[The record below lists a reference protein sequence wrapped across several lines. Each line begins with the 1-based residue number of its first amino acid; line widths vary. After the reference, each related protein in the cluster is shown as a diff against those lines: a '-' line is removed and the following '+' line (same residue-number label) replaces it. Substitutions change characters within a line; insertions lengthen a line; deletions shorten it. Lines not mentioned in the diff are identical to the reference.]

1 MRSKSFSIVLLILC
15 CLFVV
20 LPSGQVHAEEKTGY
34 WLFTG
39 AEKEDASENVYV
51 NELADATSEVD
62 YGSVKVTMVYTEEY
76 GEIKKGTKRTIISS
90 WTTPE
95 SRYESGDTVSM
106 EVSLSCKDNTQKE
119 AYFPSG
125 NFSAD
130 IVYDGHGT
138 DYFSNSE
145 GDSYLYVGEDGPE
158 SYSEKLSCSLRSGKE
173 EGDKME
179 IEISCTGGKVTYT
192 YKWIDTT
199 PRVKCRWNLKDTQT
213 EGAKIVLK
221 SWNNYASNSWEV
233 EDPNDVG
240 NAKTRYIYKVSP
252 GSFSTNYTAIQALYS
267 ATLGMLEEPAGF
279 SATSTCTY
287 TEPKDYYYAGDLMDL
302 TLTANGVY
310 TTVECDF
317 DDKSWTMDTSISA
330 YVFYTSAKSPDEA
343 KSRSTSHYTMLEYEE
358 GEDTVRS
365 SKEAHSNT
373 KMVSAELEDASYYGP
388 DSEDQSYM
396 VLKVNNNSG
405 SMIVYYI
412 YQWEPYETE
421 NPDSG
426 VGQEI
431 TVPKGS
437 GFTRGDDDSIIDK
450 INAEVFKEAGTTP
463 GEDEGTNIPAAIFVT
478 VAGGA
483 AAAGAAGASSSKGKN
498 KDKRKS
504 TFKLFV
510 YKDFGNAIRKGDAP
524 KYVYARI
531 GEITPEGNEI
541 DRPDLSVRI
550 KITSTTNGF
559 NVTEYGMSG
568 NYKCAHIS
576 ADKEFPETDGIVSF
590 VFAYEGGTFTENV
603 RFHLAGDPYIEFPDM
618 DRLAITHVVNGLFGD
633 GETYEVPF
641 IIKDFFGQ
649 LDTSEIKI
657 SARENDLILSCTKD
671 ERMAEFGQSFK
682 AVLLNRSA
690 KNDTRRRSPIIIEA
704 SKGEEHVEGSFYFEL
719 YPEGLS
725 IDGKKVDG
733 RLQIKSYREAEQFD
747 ESVLI
752 EQTNFYPTLAVA
764 ENDGARR
771 IVNIVD
777 FRYYPLEI
785 GPIQADAPYMSN
797 FIEKYSYHI
806 DDRALYTDASG
817 MLSFYPE
824 LNIPEGKQPYYVC
837 ISFRCSY
844 GGTDYFLTQ
853 PMRLLGEPLK
863 PMSKKETEI
872 MYLES
877 FIRKYM
883 VDEER
888 DAMLE
893 RVRAK
898 YEVFSDS
905 EIKAMRQDLWIKM
918 RDRMMAVGAQQK
930 LWGDILDWTYCG
942 LDWCKWIGDICFSI
956 LVSTYA
962 GPLAEAIISPAKD
975 ILTASL
981 GETAD
986 YLISGRPFDYKNL
999 QVFSNMETMAENI
1012 ITKDMKLTSW
1022 SGIKQA
1028 GHLLALFYVLNVFKN
1043 YVTRIEQEGVCDLY
1057 GAIIDGFSNMTSL
1070 FAKALAGERFKKFL
1084 ESKSFKSAL
1093 GTKLGK
1099 WIQDQIKYKYT
1110 ALIDTARAKKG
1121 IYKYDGLNINDYHGD
1136 IDWMTDWNF
1145 YKFTKSD
1152 LFGKCIEEIAGGDS
1166 VAKGILAVQ
1175 YEEPKPEDL
1184 EKSGVYYYRIYKKQY
1199 EVEKDVWLKIDFIPM
1214 FNNAMDTMSKLYD
1227 TIFDFFFVAITFDT
1241 KPRELAKDPP
1251 LQGSGITQ

>member
-1 MRSKSFSIVLLILC
+1 M
-15 CLFVV
+15 
-20 LPSGQVHAEEKTGY
+20 
-34 WLFTG
+34 
-39 AEKEDASENVYV
+39 
-51 NELADATSEVD
+51 
-62 YGSVKVTMVYTEEY
+62 
-76 GEIKKGTKRTIISS
+76 
-90 WTTPE
+90 
-95 SRYESGDTVSM
+95 
-106 EVSLSCKDNTQKE
+106 
-119 AYFPSG
+119 
-125 NFSAD
+125 
-130 IVYDGHGT
+130 
-138 DYFSNSE
+138 
-145 GDSYLYVGEDGPE
+145 
-158 SYSEKLSCSLRSGKE
+158 
-173 EGDKME
+173 
-179 IEISCTGGKVTYT
+179 
-192 YKWIDTT
+192 
-199 PRVKCRWNLKDTQT
+199 
-213 EGAKIVLK
+213 
-221 SWNNYASNSWEV
+221 
-233 EDPNDVG
+233 
-240 NAKTRYIYKVSP
+240 TRYIHKVSP
-252 GSFSTNYTAIQALYS
+252 GSFSTNYTAIQSLYS
-267 ATLGMLEEPAGF
+267 ATFGQLMVPAGF

-287 TEPKDYYYAGDLMDL
+287 TEPRDTYYAGDLMEL

-431 TVPKGS
+431 TVPGGS
-437 GFTRGDDDSIIDK
+437 GFTGGDDDSIIDK
-450 INAEVFKEAGTTP
+450 INAEVFKDASTTP

-531 GEITPEGNEI
+531 GEITPEGKEI
-541 DRPDLSVRI
+541 DRPDLSARI
-550 KITSTTNGF
+550 RVISATNGF

-590 VFAYEGGTFTENV
+590 VFSYEGGTFTENV

-618 DRLAITHVVNGLFGD
+618 ERLAITHVVNGLFGD

-641 IIKDFFGQ
+641 IVRDFFGQ
-649 LDTSEIKI
+649 LDASEIKI

-905 EIKAMRQDLWIKM
+905 EIKAMRQDLWVKM
-918 RDRMMAVGAQQK
+918 RDSMMAVGAQQK

-956 LVSTYA
+956 LISTYY
-962 GPLAEAIISPAKD
+962 GPLADAILSPAKD
-975 ILTASL
+975 IFTATC
-981 GETAD
+981 GETYD
-986 YLISGRPFDYKNL
+986 YLMSGRPFDYKNL

-1121 IYKYDGLNINDYHGD
+1121 LYKFDGLTIKDYQGD
-1136 IDWMTDWNF
+1136 IDWMTEWNF

-1166 VAKGILAVQ
+1166 VAKGILVVQ
-1175 YEEPKPEDL
+1175 YEKPTPEDL
-1184 EKSGVYYYRIYKKQY
+1184 EKSGVYYYRIYEKQY

-1214 FNNAMDTMSKLYD
+1214 FNNAMDTISKLYD

-1241 KPRELAKDPP
+1241 KPRELPKDPP